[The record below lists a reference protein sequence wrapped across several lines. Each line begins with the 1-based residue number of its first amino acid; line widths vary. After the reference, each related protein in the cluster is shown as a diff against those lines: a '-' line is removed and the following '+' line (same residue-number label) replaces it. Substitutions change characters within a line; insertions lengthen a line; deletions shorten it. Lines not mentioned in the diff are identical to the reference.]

1 MTLTAKHPRAFDR
14 ESKQLLDFARHYLSQ
29 AFPNP
34 DRQGCPSDGALQ
46 SFALNAIGR
55 EAEISEHLA
64 ACSPC
69 FRRYSELL
77 AQLRSA
83 RARETGWLG
92 RRCYTWSKLHPLL
105 ASAIVLCGVL
115 MVIFAT
121 LLNERMKTTI
131 QGPLE
136 VHQNPSLSPPWN
148 PAVVYSAFTID
159 LTKASPIRGNEARA
173 IRMRRLSVPR
183 SPLDLTLLL
192 PIGSEP
198 QIYKV
203 ELKTG
208 GGHISWSRSAQARL
222 VNGQII
228 IRMEVDFSAVPAGS
242 YSFDVTSATGM
253 NLTRSVLLRTLP
265 PKPTG
270 QDDDR

>member
-1 MTLTAKHPRAFDR
+1 
-14 ESKQLLDFARHYLSQ
+14 
-29 AFPNP
+29 
-34 DRQGCPSDGALQ
+34 
-46 SFALNAIGR
+46 
-55 EAEISEHLA
+55 
-64 ACSPC
+64 
-69 FRRYSELL
+69 
-77 AQLRSA
+77 
-83 RARETGWLG
+83 
-92 RRCYTWSKLHPLL
+92 
-105 ASAIVLCGVL
+105 
-115 MVIFAT
+115 VIFAT
-121 LLNERMKTTI
+121 LLHERMRTTK

-136 VHQNPSLSPPWN
+136 VHQNPSPPPPWN

-159 LTKASPIRGNEARA
+159 LTEASPIRGNEARA

-253 NLTRSVLLRTLP
+253 NLTRSVLLRTLL